1 MKSLVCA
8 GLVISTLCFMSPAR
22 AQLAPGSMDV
32 QWSTATT
39 HCETKAPPSLQ
50 VHRYNATTFVLRES
64 LCETVEAPFM
74 YLLVGTDKA
83 LLIDTGDVAE
93 SQRVPLGNT
102 VMSLLPQANGSTL
115 PLIVV
120 HTHGHLDHRTGDSQ
134 FAQQPNTQVVGTD
147 LDHVKQFFGFTDWP
161 NGAAQLD
168 LGGRVVDVLPTP
180 GHYASHVLY
189 YDRQTGLVFSGDFLL
204 PGRLLI
210 EDRAADLASAHRVA
224 DFFKDRP
231 VSYVLGGHI
240 ELDKNGALSGLG
252 TAYHP
257 DERALPMSKQDLLD
271 LPAIVA
277 DFNGFY
283 STHGMFVMMNQNR
296 VLLALLVGALAV
308 LAGIGYGVYRF
319 FRRHKAKRRAAATAM
334 A

>member
-1 MKSLVCA
+1 MKPLLCA
-8 GLVISTLCFMSPAR
+8 WLAISTLCFMLPAR

-32 QWSTATT
+32 QWSTANA
-39 HCETKAPPSLQ
+39 HCEAKAPPPIQ

-93 SQRVPLGNT
+93 PNRVPLGST
-102 VMSLLPQANGSTL
+102 VMSLLPQTNGSTL

-134 FAQQPNTQVVGTD
+134 FAQRPNTQVVGTD
-147 LDHVKQFFGFTDWP
+147 LDHVKSFFGFTDWP
-161 NGAAQLD
+161 NGVAQLD
-168 LGGRVVDVLPTP
+168 LGGRVIDVLPTP

-189 YDRQTGLVFSGDFLL
+189 YDRMTGLVFSGDFLL

-210 EDRAADLASAHRVA
+210 EDRTADLASARRVA

-252 TAYHP
+252 TSYHP

-271 LPAIVA
+271 LPDTVA

-296 VLLALLVGALAV
+296 VLLTLL
-308 LAGIGYGVYRF
+308 
-319 FRRHKAKRRAAATAM
+319 AAAVAIVGGVIYGLRRFLRRRKARRMAAM